1 LIDGPLVPSLVDGV
15 EIGLA
20 KVPASNREN
29 KTKNDEETAVRVNNK
44 V

>member
-29 KTKNDEETAVRVNNK
+29 NKNDEETAVRVNNK